1 MHRAKDGRALHLVF
15 NAKSVTDEAG
25 RVLGTRGTAY
35 DITERKRAEEEL
47 AHSDAL
53 MRYII
58 EHNRSAVAVHDR
70 EMRYLYVSQRYL
82 DDYQVKERDI
92 IGKHHYEVFPDLPQ
106 KWRDVHRQ
114 VLTGRVMSAEDDPY
128 EKADGSVEW
137 TRWECRPWY
146 EAEGSIGGL
155 IVYTEVITERK
166 RTEEA
171 LRESEERFVS
181 FMRHLPGFAFVK
193 DHDRRV
199 LYVNEL
205 FETAFGL
212 PLPEWQGKTNDE
224 IWPGEVG
231 EKIRRDD
238 EAVLAAGEPRAIIES
253 VPTHGELRTYRTIK
267 FPIPRPDGRPWL
279 GGMSVDITEL
289 KQTEAA
295 LRASLEEKESL
306 LKEVHHRVK
315 NNLQVVSSLLS
326 LQFRQVKNA
335 ELRSFLRDTRNRI
348 SSMAMLHEILYRS
361 DNFAKIDFREYV
373 KSVCTHLAHSY
384 GSDAKNTRL
393 KQEIADVTL
402 NPDQAITAGLII
414 NELVANAF
422 KHAFPSRSDGEI
434 LVELQAAGEHHLVL
448 RVSDN
453 GVGFPAGRSP
463 QSAETLGLL
472 LVSNLSRQLDGQLS
486 VTGEQGTVFQIIFPA
501 HSV

>member
-1 MHRAKDGRALHLVF
+1 M
-15 NAKSVTDEAG
+15 
-25 RVLGTRGTAY
+25 
-35 DITERKRAEEEL
+35 
-47 AHSDAL
+47 
-53 MRYII
+53 
-58 EHNRSAVAVHDR
+58 
-70 EMRYLYVSQRYL
+70 
-82 DDYQVKERDI
+82 
-92 IGKHHYEVFPDLPQ
+92 
-106 KWRDVHRQ
+106 
-114 VLTGRVMSAEDDPY
+114 
-128 EKADGSVEW
+128 
-137 TRWECRPWY
+137 
-146 EAEGSIGGL
+146 
-155 IVYTEVITERK
+155 ITERK

-205 FETAFGL
+205 SRNRLRPPASTER
-212 PLPEWQGKTNDE
+212 QGKTNDE

-238 EAVLAAGEPRAIIES
+238 EAVLAAGEPARHHRERARARRTAHLHPHHQ
-253 VPTHGELRTYRTIK
+253 VPHPTAR
-267 FPIPRPDGRPWL
+267 RPGHWL

-315 NNLQVVSSLLS
+315 NNLQVVSSLLKPAS
-326 LQFRQVKNA
+326 PHRSRTA
-335 ELRSFLRDTRNRI
+335 ERSIVPAETRGTACR
-348 SSMAMLHEILYRS
+348 SMAMLHEILYRS
-361 DNFAKIDFREYV
+361 DNFAKIDFPQYV
-373 KSVCTHLAHSY
+373 KSVCTHVAHSY
-384 GSDAKNTRL
+384 GSDAKNIRL
-393 KQEIADVTL
+393 KQEIADVAL

-453 GVGFPAGRSP
+453 GVGFPAERSP

-486 VTGEQGTVFQIIFPA
+486 VTGEQGTVFQIVFPA